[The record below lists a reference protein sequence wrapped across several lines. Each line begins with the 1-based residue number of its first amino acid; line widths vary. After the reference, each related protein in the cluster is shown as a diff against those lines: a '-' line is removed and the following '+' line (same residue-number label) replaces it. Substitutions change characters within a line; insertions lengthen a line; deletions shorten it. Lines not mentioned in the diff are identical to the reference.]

1 MNVAEIKAY
10 KEKVDAQLHEAK
22 DLLNEFKDHA
32 KEKLAESEI
41 GAIAHVKK
49 QQQIEKKSAPRPQ
62 SSKRTSGRRKS
73 QI

>member
-22 DLLNEFKDHA
+22 DLLDEFKDHA

-41 GAIAHVKK
+41 DTIAHVKK
-49 QQQIEKKSAPRPQ
+49 HQEIEKKSASRPA
-62 SSKRTSGRRKS
+62 SKRTSGRRKS